1 VALTG
6 IGMDELDRFFHRL
19 VRSLAERGADRLEQP
34 LQVAE
39 VYQELVPYRQ
49 HRGELNLDTHQDYE
63 MVVLRLLAGER
74 GYARLEPEDA
84 QRALAQEASAPFPE
98 TGAFR
103 RFAAARVHLNPEA
116 VGRVLAGDL
125 AYAPPEAARQPEGE
139 TAAAGRPDL
148 TPREAVA
155 APDVKPQPAPGAR
168 PAFSF
173 QPAAEQPCPYCGAA
187 LPAGREVYY
196 CPFCGGNVKGVRC
209 PECQTELEMGWLYCI
224 TCGRKMTRD

>member
-1 VALTG
+1 MALTG
-6 IGMDELDRFFHRL
+6 IGMDELDRFFRLL
-19 VRSLAERGADRLEQP
+19 VRSLAQRGADRLEQP

-84 QRALAQEASAPFPE
+84 QQALAQQARAPFPE

-103 RFAAARVHLNPEA
+103 QFAAARVHLNPEA
-116 VGRVLAGDL
+116 IGRVLAGDL
-125 AYAPPEAARQPEGE
+125 AYAPPEAAQQPERE
-139 TAAAGRPDL
+139 TSSARPDP
-148 TPREAVA
+148 TPREPVA
-155 APDVKPQPAPGAR
+155 APDVESAPAAGAR
-168 PAFSF
+168 PAFSP
-173 QPAAEQPCPYCGAA
+173 QPVAEQPCPYCGAE
-187 LPAGREVYY
+187 LPPAREAYY

-209 PECQTELEMGWLYCI
+209 PECQTELEVGWLYCI
-224 TCGRKMTRD
+224 TCGRKMARD